1 MMKQR
6 AILLVN
12 LGSPDNPD
20 TASVRRYLN
29 QFLMDP
35 YVIQLPWLLRRLI
48 VSLLVLPT
56 RPKASAKA
64 YQSIWSKAGSP
75 LIVLSEKLQQAV
87 QKQVQMPVELAMRY
101 GNPSI
106 ESGLLKLSRLPDIK
120 EVLFIPLYPHFA
132 DSTVTTCIEMAK
144 HIIAK
149 HQLDLELTVNPPFYQ
164 DKRYINALVEQTR
177 PYLMGDYDHLLLS
190 YHGLP
195 ESHIL
200 QRDPSGQHCL
210 KQSDCCARPHAAHAT
225 CYRHQVM
232 ATTAAF
238 AEQAQLPA
246 EFYSVAF
253 QSRLGRAKWLGPN
266 TEDRLIELAQNGT
279 KNVLVMCPAFV
290 TDCLETLEEIAIRAE
305 EVFIEAGGSSLTLI
319 PCLNDDPQWVNVIA
333 EWCKTA

>member
-1 MMKQR
+1 MKHR
-6 AILLVN
+6 AVLLVN
-12 LGSPDNPD
+12 LGSPDHPD

-56 RPKASAKA
+56 RPKASAHA
-64 YQSIWSKAGSP
+64 YQAIWSEAGSP

-87 QKQVQMPVELAMRY
+87 QQQVDMPVELAMRY

-106 ESGLLKLSRLPDIK
+106 ESALLKLSRLTDIK
-120 EVLFIPLYPHFA
+120 EVVLVPLYPHFA

-144 HIIAK
+144 QIIAR
-149 HQLDLELTVNPPFYQ
+149 HQLDLELIIKPPFYQ
-164 DKRYINALVEQTR
+164 DEQYIDALVEQAR
-177 PYLMGDYDHLLLS
+177 PYLIQDYDHLLFS

-195 ESHIL
+195 ESHVL
-200 QRDPSGQHCL
+200 QRDPQGQHCL
-210 KQSDCCARPHAAHAT
+210 QQPDCCAKPHAVHTT

-238 AEQAQLPA
+238 ARQAQLPA
-246 EFYSVAF
+246 DTYSVAF

-266 TEDRLIELAQNGT
+266 TEDRLVELAKNGT
-279 KNVLVMCPAFV
+279 KNVLVICPAFV

-305 EVFIEAGGSSLTLI
+305 ETFLEAGGSSLTLI
-319 PCLNDDPQWVNVIA
+319 PCLNDSPQWVKVVA
-333 EWCKTA
+333 DWCRAPY